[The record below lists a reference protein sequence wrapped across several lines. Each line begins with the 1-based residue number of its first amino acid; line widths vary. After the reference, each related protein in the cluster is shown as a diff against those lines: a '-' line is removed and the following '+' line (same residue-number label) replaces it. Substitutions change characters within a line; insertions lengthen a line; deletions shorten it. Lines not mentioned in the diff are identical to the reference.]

1 VCTLECQI
9 APSRENTLNY
19 QLETGLYVASL
30 QQCRYGRW
38 VVVVVGLG
46 GIPSGYAEPLSYT
59 VHTATQKHAIQT
71 WMQIKGFILDIK
83 NTRLV

>member
-59 VHTATQKHAIQT
+59 VHGHAKT
-71 WMQIKGFILDIK
+71 CDSNMDSNKGVYSLY
-83 NTRLV
+83 

>member
-19 QLETGLYVASL
+19 QLETGLYVAGL

-46 GIPSGYAEPLSYT
+46 GIPSGYAEPLSIIPY
-59 VHTATQKHAIQT
+59 TATQKHAIQT
-71 WMQIKGFILDIK
+71 WMQIKG
-83 NTRLV
+83 